1 MGTGQR
7 WGDIHVWSPEEL
19 REEDIYL
26 GEMIRFARE
35 YTEYSHERRPD
46 ELPKGTHR
54 LEMCSMQ
61 EARGGWET
69 RELPYYEVDSYL
81 SRVRGVEFHPSN
93 MPTRS
98 AWGEE
103 WFELVPEFHNKMD
116 PFAVAVD
123 FEGKRIG
130 YLKAS
135 IAARFQWIVRAKN
148 ADGYRCFLPGFIES
162 FYSAWISLPTAQTW
176 ESRFNLD
183 TYYRIIRNL
192 WDLLPKDF
200 LEIEVKK
207 IVEHPSEKAAKEL
220 WKFRDSA
227 SQFFPAE
234 SDASHFSIVWH
245 QVFQEIRRDYWN
257 AEHEKYVLQRNE
269 ENQRI
274 ASLYKSGLTQAA
286 VARELEI
293 STTRVRAGL
302 VELNVE
308 IEADRAWNNP
318 KTQERNKRIVEL
330 YESGLSQLRVAAEVG
345 VSEQTVS
352 RILKKNGV
360 PIRRPIYSGIADNE
374 RTKRNREIVERYIAG
389 ESQHSLARAF
399 GLDRTTIRSVLRKAR
414 VHIRHTVFAREKQES
429 EAVKD
434 LESLPTLAEKIIGKE
449 AANSRHF
456 EQYYAKSILAL
467 QQKEAGANDDSLAEL
482 FEVPIEKIKQML
494 ADGVFYQDPTQ
505 DNERLNLAKQAAV
518 EHWSKNQAKEMGTD
532 FVRAV
537 TDRKILRHFHP
548 EILQG

>member
-81 SRVRGVEFHPSN
+81 SRVRGVQFHPSN
-93 MPTRS
+93 MPVRS
-98 AWGEE
+98 AWGEA

-207 IVEHPSEKAAKEL
+207 IVEHPSEEAAKEL

-257 AEHEKYVLQRNE
+257 AEHEK
-269 ENQRI
+269 
-274 ASLYKSGLTQAA
+274 
-286 VARELEI
+286 
-293 STTRVRAGL
+293 
-302 VELNVE
+302 
-308 IEADRAWNNP
+308 
-318 KTQERNKRIVEL
+318 
-330 YESGLSQLRVAAEVG
+330 
-345 VSEQTVS
+345 
-352 RILKKNGV
+352 
-360 PIRRPIYSGIADNE
+360 
-374 RTKRNREIVERYIAG
+374 
-389 ESQHSLARAF
+389 
-399 GLDRTTIRSVLRKAR
+399 
-414 VHIRHTVFAREKQES
+414 QES

-434 LESLPTLAEKIIGKE
+434 LESLPTLAEKSIGKE
-449 AANSRHF
+449 TANSRHF

-467 QQKEAGANDDSLAEL
+467 QQKEAGASDDSLAEL